1 MPPTSIRARLAEVL
15 EPVVGR
21 AGYDLEDV
29 VVTPAG
35 KRRLLRVVVDRD
47 GGVSLDD
54 VAELSRA
61 TAAALDE
68 SDVMGAQPYVL
79 EVSSPG
85 VDRPLTEPRH
95 WRRAVGRLVKVA
107 MRDGTS
113 ATGRVVGAT
122 DTTVTLDT
130 ANGPTDLATSA
141 IARGV
146 VQVEFDR
153 SGGADVDDGDDVDD
167 DDDTDDTE
175 PQPRTEAPA

>member
-15 EPVVGR
+15 EPVVAG

-54 VAELSRA
+54 VADLSRA
-61 TAAALDE
+61 TAEALDASE
-68 SDVMGAQPYVL
+68 VMGAQPYVL

-95 WRRAVGRLVKVA
+95 WRRAAGRLVKVA
-107 MRDGTS
+107 LRDGTS
-113 ATGRVVGAT
+113 TTGRVLETT
-122 DTTVTLDT
+122 DTAVTLDAGGSRVT
-130 ANGPTDLATSA
+130 LDHAA
-141 IARGV
+141 IARGSV
-146 VQVEFDR
+146 EVEFGRPDGR
-153 SGGADVDDGDDVDD
+153 VDG
-167 DDDTDDTE
+167 
-175 PQPRTEAPA
+175 APATEEEPA